1 MDLERHGDTLTVRV
15 RRDFNLMAVRHLNY
29 HLDDATRVRI
39 DLRRARLVDTEAVM
53 ALFRLMQSGVT
64 VRLLDPPAIFY
75 EVLEVLELEEVF
87 DVDTLV
93 ERKRA

>member
-1 MDLERHGDTLTVRV
+1 MDLEHSDDTLTVRI
-15 RRDFNLMAVRHLNY
+15 RRDFNLMAVRHLKY

-53 ALFRLMQSGVT
+53 ALVRLMRAGVT

-75 EVLEVLELEEVF
+75 EVLDVLELADAV
-87 DVDTLV
+87 DVEKLV
-93 ERKRA
+93 ERRRA

>member
-1 MDLERHGDTLTVRV
+1 MDLERHGDTLTIRV
-15 RRDFNLMAVRHLNY
+15 RRDFNLMAVRHLKY
-29 HLDDATRVRI
+29 HLNDASRVRV

-53 ALFRLMQSGVT
+53 ALFRLMQSGIT

-75 EVLEVLELEEVF
+75 EVLEVLELEEAF
-87 DVDTLV
+87 DLEQLV